1 MKKNKL
7 TVIFLWLV
15 CILALVYF
23 FLPLFATFDFSLR
36 MIKDRL
42 SFESYRAVFN
52 DSEFYTN
59 FGYSLLWSSTTIL
72 ISLFLF
78 TWTAY
83 WMHLRLPNW
92 RPYIEFVTLLPF
104 VVPAVVLIFGL
115 IRLYSKVGLLGNP
128 TLLISSYVVL
138 AMPYM
143 FRSVDAG
150 LRAIDVKTLTEAAQC
165 LGAGRGEILFHVI
178 FPNLRASLLNGIFL
192 TFAIVIGEYTIAS
205 LLSWPSFG
213 VYIRY
218 AVAMKAYEPAAL
230 SLISFFLTWVIMMIV
245 QFVGRGAPGQTQIG
259 TR

>member
-1 MKKNKL
+1 MKENKL
-7 TVIFLWLV
+7 TVILLWTV
-15 CILALVYF
+15 VILGLIYF
-23 FLPLFATFDFSLR
+23 FLPLFATFDFSLH
-36 MIKDRL
+36 MIKDHL
-42 SFESYRAVFN
+42 SFAAYKAVFN
-52 DSEFYTN
+52 DPAFYTN
-59 FGYSLLWSSTTIL
+59 FGYSLIWSITTIV
-72 ISLFLF
+72 ISLLLF

-92 RPYIEFVTLLPF
+92 RPYLEFVTNLPF

-115 IRLYSKVGLLGNP
+115 IRLYSGLGLLGNP

-138 AMPYM
+138 SMPYM
-143 FRSVDAG
+143 FRSIDAG
-150 LRAIDVKTLTEAAQC
+150 LRSIDVKTLTEAAQS
-165 LGAGRGEILFHVI
+165 LGANRSAILFHII

-192 TFAIVIGEYTIAS
+192 TFAIVVGEYTIAS

-230 SLISFFLTWVIMMIV
+230 SLISFFLTWVIMMII
-245 QFVGRGAPGQTQIG
+245 QFAGRGAPGQTQIG